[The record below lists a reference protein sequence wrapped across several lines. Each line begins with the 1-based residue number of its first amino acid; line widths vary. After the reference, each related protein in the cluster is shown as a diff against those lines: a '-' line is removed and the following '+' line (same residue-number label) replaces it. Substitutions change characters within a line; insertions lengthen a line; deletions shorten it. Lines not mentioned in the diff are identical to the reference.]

1 MVKSTMM
8 RAMEVPA
15 VEYLRTDRGWVA
27 YQTWG
32 EGPPHVLWLS
42 EWGTSVD
49 NLWEHPGRIRF
60 LSFHGSLG
68 RVVRFDPRGQ
78 GASDE
83 LGAAAGSP
91 FDEWRDDAIAV
102 LDGLGIDE
110 VVLVA
115 EIAAAHVALRLAA
128 TVPDRVLRLALWN
141 TWLSAS
147 QSPAE
152 SEELARYVGSVW
164 GTGAVTAMAAPKLQ
178 VGAAPGFFGRTE
190 RLGAS
195 RAAATALM
203 AASAEADAT
212 DIAPAIRQPVLVVH
226 SGDIQVVARRDT
238 EDLAR
243 ALPTGR
249 LLVSDAASFYWTDD
263 MAEYAEFVS
272 GRVVTAADR
281 VLGTVLF
288 TDIVGSTDAALDVG
302 DARWRQILDDLD
314 DFVAVEVHRHGGAT
328 VKQTGDGHLMTFPTP
343 SAAVRAA
350 TAILRG
356 ARALGIQLR
365 SGAHIGEFERRRA
378 NDIAGITVHVAARV
392 CNAADAG
399 EIMISR
405 TLADLLAGDETKFED
420 RGDHTLKGV
429 PGEWRLFAVVVD

>member
-91 FDEWRDDAIAV
+91 FDEWMDDAIAV

-238 EDLAR
+238 
-243 ALPTGR
+243 
-249 LLVSDAASFYWTDD
+249 
-263 MAEYAEFVS
+263 
-272 GRVVTAADR
+272 
-281 VLGTVLF
+281 
-288 TDIVGSTDAALDVG
+288 
-302 DARWRQILDDLD
+302 
-314 DFVAVEVHRHGGAT
+314 
-328 VKQTGDGHLMTFPTP
+328 
-343 SAAVRAA
+343 
-350 TAILRG
+350 
-356 ARALGIQLR
+356 
-365 SGAHIGEFERRRA
+365 
-378 NDIAGITVHVAARV
+378 
-392 CNAADAG
+392 
-399 EIMISR
+399 
-405 TLADLLAGDETKFED
+405 
-420 RGDHTLKGV
+420 
-429 PGEWRLFAVVVD
+429 